1 MQIALTQASITLERY
16 HALSMTDAAG
26 AEVEVRTGQ
35 VWLTMDGDAR
45 DILLA
50 PGDTHAIQRDG
61 LTLIS
66 AIEPSVVRVQHP
78 LPQPSAWSRW
88 LERVWEWLRR
98 AGEARARAA
107 LKRGIYLT

>member
-1 MQIALTQASITLERY
+1 MQIALTQNSIALERY

-26 AEVEVRTGQ
+26 VEVECRTGQ
-35 VWLTMDGDAR
+35 LWLTQDGDTR

-66 AIEPSVVRVQHP
+66 AIKPSVVHVQP
-78 LPQPSAWSRW
+78 ARPRPAARRRW
-88 LERVWEWLRR
+88 LERVWERLVS
-98 AGEARARAA
+98 AGKARARAA
-107 LKRGIYLT
+107 LRRGIHLA